1 MFHTMS
7 KPFLREN
14 VKKGGG
20 GGGGGGI
27 SKCHLMIVI
36 PTMLIVTGLGIRNM
50 IYAGVLQNPNWSY
63 FEEFICDY
71 GY

>member
-1 MFHTMS
+1 MNVSH
-7 KPFLREN
+7 N
-14 VKKGGG
+14 VKAFFEGKCLKKKKKR
-20 GGGGGGI
+20 GI